1 MIPGH
6 DPSPKHAKPALLIST
21 VKVKNCKKTNYPVEG
36 EEPSKILY
44 TVPGAQLISLKSAQ
58 IKQLMVKGKL
68 ERAQEKMVIFK
79 EKEKVVNLT
88 MKKEKKEG
96 RINLLSHHQVST

>member
-1 MIPGH
+1 M
-6 DPSPKHAKPALLIST
+6 
-21 VKVKNCKKTNYPVEG
+21 EG

-68 ERAQEKMVIFK
+68 ERAQEKVVIFK

-88 MKKEKKEG
+88 MNKEKKEG

>member
-1 MIPGH
+1 M
-6 DPSPKHAKPALLIST
+6 
-21 VKVKNCKKTNYPVEG
+21 EG

-44 TVPGAQLISLKSAQ
+44 TRPWRTANFIKVGSD
-58 IKQLMVKGKL
+58 KQLMVKGKL
-68 ERAQEKMVIFK
+68 ERAQEKVVIFK

>member
-1 MIPGH
+1 M
-6 DPSPKHAKPALLIST
+6 
-21 VKVKNCKKTNYPVEG
+21 EG

-68 ERAQEKMVIFK
+68 ERAQEKVVIFK

>member
-1 MIPGH
+1 
-6 DPSPKHAKPALLIST
+6 
-21 VKVKNCKKTNYPVEG
+21 
-36 EEPSKILY
+36 
-44 TVPGAQLISLKSAQ
+44 
-58 IKQLMVKGKL
+58 MVKGKL
-68 ERAQEKMVIFK
+68 ERAQEKVVIFK